1 MIISVIIPI
10 EDSSILQNIFDLLV
24 QVEQTQVED
33 CGSLEFE
40 LSLKDS
46 MKLFYTL
53 PGSNILGYGLRTTK
67 QSFVCPRIVSVRRNF
82 PRRVDLFSSYC
93 FETVISMRFIT

>member
-1 MIISVIIPI
+1 MIEVKSDCEHDKFGYIPI
-10 EDSSILQNIFDLLV
+10 EDSSILQKIFDLLV

-46 MKLFYTL
+46 IKLFYTL
-53 PGSNILGYGLRTTK
+53 LKICTILSDKDGKTIVYVSK
-67 QSFVCPRIVSVRRNF
+67 DRISARK
-82 PRRVDLFSSYC
+82 LS
-93 FETVISMRFIT
+93 

>member
-1 MIISVIIPI
+1 MIEVKSDCEHDKFGYIPI
-10 EDSSILQNIFDLLV
+10 EDSSILQKIFDLLV

-46 MKLFYTL
+46 IEHFLYQSYDRTL
-53 PGSNILGYGLRTTK
+53 ETDHYRHDSD
-67 QSFVCPRIVSVRRNF
+67 C
-82 PRRVDLFSSYC
+82 FSS
-93 FETVISMRFIT
+93 

>member
-1 MIISVIIPI
+1 MIEVKSDCEHDKFGYIPI

-46 MKLFYTL
+46 IRLFHTLLRIKHPRLWDKDDQPIVYLFKNHMIARKL
-53 PGSNILGYGLRTTK
+53 S
-67 QSFVCPRIVSVRRNF
+67 
-82 PRRVDLFSSYC
+82 
-93 FETVISMRFIT
+93 

>member
-1 MIISVIIPI
+1 MIEVKSDCEHDNFGYIPI
-10 EDSSILQNIFDLLV
+10 DSSILQNIFDLLV

-46 MKLFYTL
+46 MRLFYTL
-53 PGSNILGYGLRTTK
+53 LRIKHSRLWDYDDRTVVYVSK
-67 QSFVCPRIVSVRRNF
+67 DRISARK
-82 PRRVDLFSSYC
+82 LS
-93 FETVISMRFIT
+93 

>member
-1 MIISVIIPI
+1 MIEVKSDCEHDKFGYIPI
-10 EDSSILQNIFDLLV
+10 EDSSILQKIFDLLV

-46 MKLFYTL
+46 IKLFYTL
-53 PGSNILGYGLRTTK
+53 LRISTILSDNDGKTVVYVSK
-67 QSFVCPRIVSVRRNF
+67 DRISARK
-82 PRRVDLFSSYC
+82 LS
-93 FETVISMRFIT
+93 

>member
-1 MIISVIIPI
+1 MIEVKSDCEHDNFGYIPI

-40 LSLKDS
+40 LSLKDFIR
-46 MKLFYTL
+46 LFH
-53 PGSNILGYGLRTTK
+53 
-67 QSFVCPRIVSVRRNF
+67 
-82 PRRVDLFSSYC
+82 
-93 FETVISMRFIT
+93 TV

>member
-1 MIISVIIPI
+1 MIEVKSDCEHDKFGYIPI
-10 EDSSILQNIFDLLV
+10 EDSSILQKIFDLLV

-46 MKLFYTL
+46 IEHFLYQ
-53 PGSNILGYGLRTTK
+53 GYDGALATDHNRHD
-67 QSFVCPRIVSVRRNF
+67 S
-82 PRRVDLFSSYC
+82 DYFSS
-93 FETVISMRFIT
+93 